1 MNENKLH
8 YRRGFV
14 GIVATTVIT
23 ATAGCQDLLYDEEHK
38 YENKAQI
45 VLTNSYYENE
55 TTTFEFTARAENGT
69 VIYEDKRE
77 VTKSHSFITDPIP
90 DEIRT
95 VEYRTD
101 DGANGVVSVPT
112 EPECPPHPSIPR
124 GIILYYGDEREMTYR
139 EEVPSC
145 D

>member
-77 VTKSHSFITDPIP
+77 VTKSIHLSPTRSPM
-90 DEIRT
+90 R
-95 VEYRTD
+95 
-101 DGANGVVSVPT
+101 SVLSST
-112 EPECPPHPSIPR
+112 EPMTVQTVSF
-124 GIILYYGDEREMTYR
+124 LYLPNRNVHHIRAFPGESSFTMEMSGR
-139 EEVPSC
+139 
-145 D
+145 